1 MKFIDEKSMERLGY
15 KNLLSRVEVLS
26 PYGKD
31 KLNKLKFYIQGEEE
45 KLEEEF
51 NIMEKVKKYIETYP
65 NVLLDIESK
74 LHCLKDIRNILKSN
88 ILLDVVDLAEIK
100 VQIMTITELS
110 LIIEE
115 HKNIFSYFIMENLTD
130 IIKKLD
136 PRSENT
142 KTFYIYDEYLDD
154 LKIIRNKKKEI
165 ESKIY
170 SESNLENIQKL
181 KDERLEAVVIEEKL
195 ESLVRKELSSY
206 ISINSIKILK
216 CIEKMAELDLILAKI
231 KFAQEYNGVKPV
243 VSRDRKIKLV
253 GMVNIELKEILE
265 RENKEYT
272 GIDIELEDGVTV
284 ITGANMGGKSVALNT
299 ITENILLFHQGF
311 YPFGISAT
319 IPLFN
324 FVFFVSDDMQD
335 ISKGLSTFG
344 SEIIKLKEV
353 NAFIKQADG
362 FIVFDEFARGTN
374 PKEGQK
380 FVKALIKYLDTK
392 TSTSLITTHFDG
404 VIEENTAHY
413 QVIGLKNINFNEL
426 KNKILGRLN
435 SIEVIQEY
443 MDFRL
448 EKVKNRKVPEDALN
462 IAKLIGLDKEISS
475 IIEKEYNKE
484 DLLDE

>member
-65 NVLLDIESK
+65 NILLDIESK

-110 LIIEE
+110 SILED
-115 HKNIFSYFIMENLTD
+115 HKEIFSYFQMENLTE

-136 PRSENT
+136 PRDEYT

-154 LKIIRNKKKEI
+154 LKIIRNNKKEI
-165 ESKIY
+165 EKQIY
-170 SESNLENIQKL
+170 SENNLENIQKL

-195 ESLVRKELSSY
+195 ESIVRKDLSEY
-206 ISINSIKILK
+206 ISLNSTKILK
-216 CIEKMAELDLILAKI
+216 CIEKMADLDLILAKI
-231 KFAQEYNGVKPV
+231 KFAQEYNGVKPI

-353 NAFIKQADG
+353 NSFIKQADG

-404 VIEENTAHY
+404 VIEENTSHY